1 MSAALTLLP
10 FVGSSA
16 FTSTPSCQLV
26 MTQDNFNI
34 TEYISNGTK
43 WYSHQQMEYLWQ
55 PVKEN
60 YCTTAQYTQISET
73 RITVRNVANHNGVNG
88 EVVVS
93 DEQLDALG
101 GLCGEIVDID
111 DPAKLLVGPCD
122 LTPPVGYGPYWVIAA
137 GPSPDNYE
145 WALISVGQPN
155 LAGTDGCITGT
166 GDNDGGLWIF
176 TRSPVRN
183 DTVVQQVSRNPA
195 LEPSSMRWEPFNE

>member
-1 MSAALTLLP
+1 
-10 FVGSSA
+10 
-16 FTSTPSCQLV
+16 

-101 GLCGEIVDID
+101 GLCGEVH
-111 DPAKLLVGPCD
+111 
-122 LTPPVGYGPYWVIAA
+122 TPPGFH
-137 GPSPDNYE
+137 
-145 WALISVGQPN
+145 ALLLACGQCLRSVE
-155 LAGTDGCITGT
+155 AFRD
-166 GDNDGGLWIF
+166 
-176 TRSPVRN
+176 
-183 DTVVQQVSRNPA
+183 
-195 LEPSSMRWEPFNE
+195 